1 MKKIL
6 IVQAIILLFLL
17 LLSLATGTLSL
28 AVGILWIPVI
38 ILLSVI
44 IGPYMAYYYPWGFET
59 HLGIT
64 IGFII
69 ASILMFYGIKYRD
82 INKGI
87 FMFTLGFWLW
97 ASIGLFF
104 GLSTGT

>member
-17 LLSLATGTLSL
+17 LLSLATQGTPWL
-28 AVGILWIPVI
+28 PVI
-38 ILLSVI
+38 SLLSVI
-44 IGPYMAYYYPWGFET
+44 IGPHMAYYYPWGFET

-69 ASILMFYGIKYRD
+69 ASILMFYGIKYRGV
-82 INKGI
+82 NKGI
-87 FMFTLGFWLW
+87 LMFPLGFWLW

>member
-6 IVQAIILLFLL
+6 LVQAIIFLFLS
-17 LLSLATGTLSL
+17 LLSLVTQGTLWL
-28 AVGILWIPVI
+28 PVMG
-38 ILLSVI
+38 LLSVI

-97 ASIGLFF
+97 AFLGLV

>member
-6 IVQAIILLFLL
+6 IVQAIIFLFLS
-17 LLSLATGTLSL
+17 LLSLATQGTLWL
-28 AVGILWIPVI
+28 PVVMG
-38 ILLSVI
+38 LSSVI

-97 ASIGLFF
+97 AFLGLV